1 MTSAAVS
8 VRLPTPYGVFDAH
21 AFERPSGFVYVAL
34 VIGDVQDA
42 DGVLVRVHSE
52 CLTGDVL
59 GSLRCDCGVQLRQSL
74 RMIAA
79 ERQGVL
85 IYATGHEGRGI
96 GLVNKLRAYLQQD
109 AGADTVDANHALGL
123 PTDLRR
129 YDDAAAVIATLG
141 VRSVRLL
148 TNNPHKVRSLRAAGT
163 VIDSVVPLAT
173 APHHRNAGYLSTK
186 AARMAH
192 RQPAGPPLEVNPG
205 VAVDV
210 LGLLG
215 STRPPADRPK
225 IVLKYAQSVD
235 GRISTATG
243 DARWISGEP
252 ERRVSHALRASCD
265 GVLVGVGTVVQDD
278 PQLTVRMVPGA
289 SPVRVVL
296 DSTLRLPPDARVLDD
311 DATTIIVTTERSDPE
326 RRAELRRRGV
336 AVEVVATDHGRIALA
351 DALGRLRSLGLEVV
365 MVEGG
370 AEVIT
375 GLLQAGLVDRLV
387 VAVAP
392 IVIGSGTSAVEALGT
407 TRIADAIQLCN
418 RSIVPVGDDVL
429 LAWDVAAS
437 ASAPPSM

>member
-1 MTSAAVS
+1 MASATVC
-8 VRLPTPYGVFDAH
+8 VRLPTPYGLFDVH

-34 VIGDVQDA
+34 VIGDLRDA

-74 RMIAA
+74 RIIAA
-79 ERQGVL
+79 ERRGVL
-85 IYATGHEGRGI
+85 VYATGHEGRGI
-96 GLVNKLRAYLQQD
+96 GLVNKLRAYLEQD

-123 PTDLRR
+123 PADLRR

-163 VIDSVVPLAT
+163 VVDGVVPLPT
-173 APHHRNAGYLSTK
+173 APHHRNARYLSTK

-192 RQPAGPPLEVNPG
+192 REPAGAPLELAAD

-215 STRPPADRPK
+215 STPPPTGRPK
-225 IVLKYAQSVD
+225 VVVKYAQSID
-235 GRISTATG
+235 GRISTADG

-265 GVLVGVGTVVQDD
+265 AVLVGVGTVIQDD

-289 SPVRVVL
+289 SPARVVL
-296 DSTLRLPPDARVLDD
+296 DSGLRLPPHARILDD
-311 DATTIIVTTERSDPE
+311 EATTIIVTTDRSDPA
-326 RRAELRRRGV
+326 RRVELRQRGV
-336 AVEVVATDHGRIALA
+336 AVEVVDSDHGRVSLPDALA
-351 DALGRLRSLGLEVV
+351 RLRSLGIDVL

-375 GLLQAGLVDRLV
+375 GLLREDLVDRLV

-392 IVIGSGTSAVEALGT
+392 LVIGSGTPAVEALGI
-407 TRIADAIQLCN
+407 TRIADAIRLYN

-429 LAWDVAAS
+429 LAWDVCPGS
-437 ASAPPSM
+437 A